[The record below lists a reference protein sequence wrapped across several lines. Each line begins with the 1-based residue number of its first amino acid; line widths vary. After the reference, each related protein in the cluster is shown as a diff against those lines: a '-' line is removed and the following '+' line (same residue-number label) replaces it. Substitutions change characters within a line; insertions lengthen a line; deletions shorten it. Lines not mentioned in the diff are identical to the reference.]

1 MASRLRKRWLRA
13 ALNRSGVAAIE
24 MALLLP
30 IVLLLFFGMIDITAL
45 IADARRVSYASNV
58 AADMVTRLLSP
69 TSPTEVDRA
78 FNGVNLVMASGTTG
92 PVKLE
97 IHTFNGE
104 SGGTVRW
111 TREYGTGPDCK
122 NPLPTEVSGLMTQN
136 NDIVVA
142 VVCANHSPIVTNMIT
157 KRFMGSAD
165 ILLQRRVT
173 MRPRQSKDLKLC
185 SGSC

>member
-1 MASRLRKRWLRA
+1 MASGLRKRWLRA

-58 AADMVTRLLSP
+58 AADMVTRLNSP
-69 TSPTEVDRA
+69 ADPARVAWA
-78 FNGVNLVMASGTTG
+78 FDGVELVMDSGTTG

-97 IHTFNGE
+97 IHTFNGLD
-104 SGGTVRW
+104 GKTRW
-111 TREYGTGPDCK
+111 TREYGTGPDCR
-122 NPLPTEVSGLMTQN
+122 NPLDTEVSGLMTQN

-142 VVCANHSPIVTNMIT
+142 VVCANHTPIVTNMIT
-157 KRFMGSAD
+157 RRFMGNAD